1 VHTNGLVIESQVD
14 WLTVTSPNTEPHS
27 PFHHWASSALA
38 SEAAAGNA
46 RVPWG
51 MRGYEGWHCGRV
63 SHGVRRDGSIVMLSG
78 QAATDQ
84 LDTALDVAANV
95 SRVDLAVTVRLTPPD
110 DSLEFDHFLELREWS
125 AAHNPLLKGVLL
137 SSLDG
142 SSTLYVGSRKS
153 DRMLR
158 VYNKELESRDSQT
171 HEPDPRYVACH
182 RYELEVKGDQA
193 RPTAL
198 TVSVSPLPAYTVSRM
213 VAQYCA
219 LHGLDHSAFS
229 DAPMGLI
236 PGFRRRSDAET
247 KLSWL
252 AHSCR
257 PTVEWL
263 SQNGEATRAA
273 RALGYD
279 PDTADRVCGAAYE
292 LDGGDE

>member
-1 VHTNGLVIESQVD
+1 MYSSGVVIESQLD
-14 WLTVTSPNTEPHS
+14 WLTVTSPHTEPHS
-27 PFHHWASSALA
+27 PFHHWASGALA
-38 SEAAAGNA
+38 FEAAAGNA

-51 MRGYEGWHCGRV
+51 MRGYDGWHCGRV
-63 SHGVRRDGSIVMLSG
+63 SHGVRCDGSIVMLSG
-78 QAATDQ
+78 QAAADR
-84 LDTALDVAANV
+84 LDTALDVSANV

-137 SSLDG
+137 LSLDG

-153 DRMLR
+153 ERMLR
-158 VYNKELESRDSQT
+158 VYNKELESRDART
-171 HEPDPRYVACH
+171 HDIDPRYQACH
-182 RYELEVKGDQA
+182 RYELEIKGNTA

-213 VAQYCA
+213 VAQYCV
-219 LHGLDHSAFS
+219 LHGIDHTTFS

-257 PTVEWL
+257 PTVGWL
-263 SQNGEATRAA
+263 GERGLGDCAL
-273 RALGYD
+273 RALGLPLHNTD
-279 PDTADRVCGAAYE
+279 ASVDISEVA
-292 LDGGDE
+292 DGGE